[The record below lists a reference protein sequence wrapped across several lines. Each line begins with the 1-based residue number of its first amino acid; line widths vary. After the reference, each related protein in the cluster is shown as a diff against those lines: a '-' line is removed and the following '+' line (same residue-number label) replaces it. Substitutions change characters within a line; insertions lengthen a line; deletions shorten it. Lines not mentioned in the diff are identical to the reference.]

1 MSSVLEKFWGEKI
14 KEERREAKQEG
25 RKEGREEGREEG
37 RKEGRKEGREEE
49 RVKTIGL
56 LLVTHTPYELL
67 HAPQF
72 HPLGYTQADIDAA
85 LALQQ

>member
-25 RKEGREEGREEG
+25 RKEGREEGRKEG
-37 RKEGRKEGREEE
+37 RKEGREEGREEE